1 MRGGESTDA
10 LAILSVI
17 GVRRE
22 LCQMNITQL
31 QGRLARLTRELAIAY
46 SSLPWNGA
54 WIERLTRDV
63 AETEGAIAAQQKV
76 ESKSSVERVA
86 ELVR

>member
-1 MRGGESTDA
+1 
-10 LAILSVI
+10 
-17 GVRRE
+17 
-22 LCQMNITQL
+22 MNTTQL

-63 AETEGAIAAQQKV
+63 AETEGAIAAQRMV
-76 ESKSSVERVA
+76 ETVSRVERVA
-86 ELVR
+86 ELAR